1 MWSHWVLAEA
11 WGIQFP
17 DQGSILPLHQE
28 HNLNHWTTKKIPVH
42 FLFFFQKNVLFIWL
56 NQLLVLALWDL
67 GCVTWNFLFRC
78 MTSLI
83 VVRGFSCSMA
93 YGILVPQPGIEP
105 TSPALQSEFLTTGP
119 PGKSLFIFL
128 LLILTVLCKFWTQ
141 VLYQIY
147 ILQILFS
154 QTVVCLFIL

>member
-1 MWSHWVLAEA
+1 
-11 WGIQFP
+11 
-17 DQGSILPLHQE
+17 
-28 HNLNHWTTKKIPVH
+28 
-42 FLFFFQKNVLFIWL
+42 
-56 NQLLVLALWDL
+56 
-67 GCVTWNFLFRC
+67 
-78 MTSLI
+78 
-83 VVRGFSCSMA
+83 MA

-105 TSPALQSEFLTTGP
+105 TSPALQSEFLTTRP

-128 LLILTVLCKFWTQ
+128 LLILRVLCKFWTQ